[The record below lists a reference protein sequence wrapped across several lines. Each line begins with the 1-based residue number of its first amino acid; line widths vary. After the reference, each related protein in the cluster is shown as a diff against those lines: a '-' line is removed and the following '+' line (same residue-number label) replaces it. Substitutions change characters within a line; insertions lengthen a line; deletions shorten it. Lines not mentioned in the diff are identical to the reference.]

1 MLGLKQALIIYHFC
15 GEKSIKNEVKK
26 AKNKKYSENFEKV
39 LAKSTKIVYN
49 GKVNGE
55 LSMSVNTNNA
65 YGRISISDLA
75 IAKVASHTALES
87 YGIVEMVSRRF
98 TDSLSLLMKKEVGGK
113 GIKVTTSGNRIYVDV
128 YVIIKYGVSIS
139 AVAESLKEA
148 IKYKVEAFA
157 GMIVDTVNVNVIGV
171 KL

>member
-1 MLGLKQALIIYHFC
+1 MPICHCWKQR
-15 GEKSIKNEVKK
+15 EV
-26 AKNKKYSENFEKV
+26 F
-39 LAKSTKIVYN
+39 
-49 GKVNGE
+49 
-55 LSMSVNTNNA
+55 MSVNTNNA
-65 YGRISISDLA
+65 YGKISISDLA

-98 TDSLSLLMKKEVGGK
+98 TDNITLLMRKDVGGK
-113 GIKVTTSGNRIYVDV
+113 GIKVTTSGNRIYLDV
-128 YVIIKYGVSIS
+128 YVVIKYGVSIS

-148 IKYKVEAFA
+148 IKYKVEGFT